1 MDNTDQNRLN
11 QEVTDIIYADILS
24 NKININTP
32 IGNLRDL
39 PVKVNNLTDKG
50 TVYQPLESNEN
61 SRQAY
66 NYAMAALEN
75 FTNHL
80 RANRVPECLAA
91 LGVKKPR
98 PTHKYLYDK
107 SPMEPKLN
115 SFMSDQK
122 IIVCPVQK
130 VGRKYEVELNIP
142 QPNGMHHVR
151 FEYNIPQISAT
162 QRGYKV
168 KPNQDNPDAGKLEA
182 LRTPVLFSADPEN
195 KLGRIAGLSLEVMCS
210 LLEPVT
216 TARIIRK
223 YNDTVDS
230 RFNGP
235 KEYIDFLFRSGVKE
249 ERTLAKAIVQDWL
262 KAGYKDKEQLD
273 LSLGFDSGW
282 TSKKEVEKAHEHI
295 DEVGI
300 LDTVSYY
307 YSTKWN
313 FKSFLDGSFK
323 NLLEVNE

>member
-1 MDNTDQNRLN
+1 MDNAYQNRLE
-11 QEVTDIIYADILS
+11 QEVTEIIYADILRG
-24 NKININTP
+24 KININTP
-32 IGNLRDL
+32 IGNLKDL
-39 PVKVNNLTDKG
+39 PVQVKNLTDKG
-50 TVYQPLESNEN
+50 IVYQPFETEDN
-61 SRQAY
+61 SRQSY
-66 NYAMAALEN
+66 NYAVSALEN

-80 RANRVPECLAA
+80 RANRVTECLAA

-130 VGRKYEVELNIP
+130 VGRKYDIELDIP
-142 QPNGMHHVR
+142 QSNGMHHVR
-151 FEYNIPQISAT
+151 FEYNLPQISAT
-162 QRGYKV
+162 VRGYEV
-168 KPNQDNPDAGKLEA
+168 KPNQDNPDAGTLEA
-182 LRTPVLFSADPEN
+182 VRTPALFSGNSEN
-195 KLGRIAGLSLEVMCS
+195 ELGKIAGLSLEVMCS
-210 LLEPVT
+210 LLEPAT

-235 KEYIDFLFRSGVKE
+235 QEYIDFLFRSGIKE

-262 KAGYKDKEQLD
+262 KAGYGDKEHQMD

-282 TSKKEVEKAHEHI
+282 TSKKEVEKSHEQI
-295 DEVGI
+295 DEAGV
-300 LDTVSYY
+300 LDTISYY
-307 YSTKWN
+307 YSNKWN
-313 FKSFLDGSFK
+313 FEKFLDGSFK
-323 NLLEVNE
+323 DLLVI